1 MHGESDEESFHDVQ
15 EQGAVYGMCTF
26 EQSLIQLF
34 RQGRISEKT
43 AMFNASDK
51 STLRQ
56 ALDRI
61 KNEQGQTATDNQLE
75 IDADYGQASS

>member
-1 MHGESDEESFHDVQ
+1 
-15 EQGAVYGMCTF
+15 MCTF

-75 IDADYGQASS
+75 IDADYGQAPS